1 MAAILKEIGLRLL
14 LAIAAI
20 LIGASIWAFG
30 FSFDV
35 ILKIN
40 ILTYIFGGL
49 GVITT
54 AYLVYIWSIK

>member
-1 MAAILKEIGLRLL
+1 MAIFKDICLRLL

-30 FSFDV
+30 FSFDI
-35 ILKIN
+35 ILGIE
-40 ILTYIFGGL
+40 ILTYIFGAL

-54 AYLVYIWSIK
+54 AYLIYIWSIK